1 MSAFQLPAWPS
12 SSLFLTATR
21 AALPKLRQIL
31 APLCSS
37 HTTSLGR
44 TTSQTSAPPTA
55 SPATSAPATQASLS
69 AHLWPRQG
77 LCICYSPRPESLLL
91 LNFCEPCPLT
101 FFRDLVKTVRA
112 RQLHLK
118 PYLTAPSL
126 LTFPTYH
133 LPPITFQHTILFIV
147 FTRV

>member
-1 MSAFQLPAWPS
+1 MSAFQHPAWPS

-21 AALPKLRQIL
+21 AALPKLRQIP
-31 APLCSS
+31 APLCSP
-37 HTTSLGR
+37 HTTSLGHYYLSDLSSSYCLDSYQCSSHTGLPIR
-44 TTSQTSAPPTA
+44 HPSGLGRAFAFALPP
-55 SPATSAPATQASLS
+55 
-69 AHLWPRQG
+69 
-77 LCICYSPRPESLLL
+77 PESLLL
-91 LNFCEPCPLT
+91 LNFCELCPLT
-101 FFRDLVKTVRA
+101 FFRDVVKTVRA

-133 LPPITFQHTILFIV
+133 SPPITFQHTILFIV